1 MIKRCPLERYTIPR
15 RSGLSCLLVGMVAL
29 AGLGLASPLA
39 AQDNTVAVPVLYA
52 ASADTV
58 RTNLWLFEALMTDVI
73 ATVSRY
79 LPPPPAEVELVPLGD
94 TEAEELMLTVASRL
108 LAERGYRLYGPFLAE
123 ATDPASQDESTSQDN
138 GGVSPTGGDDN
149 SASTAGAGQ
158 GTRYRLAY
166 RVVDIELSY
175 PDTGR
180 RMGIWR
186 QWVERELELTVAVE
200 LSEVASGRLLASE
213 RVTRRFGDRVP
224 DGDFSA
230 VDSDMYPFTTAETGE
245 SGWRRRLEEI
255 VVLGTLAGLVAVYF
269 ANTQ

>member
-1 MIKRCPLERYTIPR
+1 MIQRCLLERYTVTR
-15 RSGLSCLLVGMVAL
+15 HTSARYVVVGMFAVAAL
-29 AGLGLASPLA
+29 SLASPLA
-39 AQDNTVAVPVLYA
+39 AQDNTAAVPVLYA

-108 LAERGYRLYGPFLAE
+108 LAERGYQLYGPFLAE
-123 ATDPASQDESTSQDN
+123 ATEPAFQEDSASQDD
-138 GGVSPTGGDDN
+138 GGASPAVGDDYG
-149 SASTAGAGQ
+149 ATTAGAGQ
-158 GTRYRLAY
+158 GIRYRLSY
-166 RVVDIELSY
+166 RVVDIDLSY

-200 LSEVASGRLLASE
+200 LSEVASGRLLANE

-224 DGDFSA
+224 DDDFKA
-230 VDSDMYPFTTAETGE
+230 VDSDVYPFTTAETGE